1 MFQSWE
7 IKSLTETIPGE
18 VQILELLVKDVTVT
32 VLNVNQLQETMNKEP
47 KEISKVISEQNES
60 INKEME
66 TIQGS
71 QKEIPKL
78 KSTIRYFSNIL
89 LTGHIHKLW
98 RSQRKGPG
106 QESWYCGHYPLW
118 VNDTCNVPK
127 VKGHK

>member
-71 QKEIPKL
+71 QKEILKL
-78 KSTIRYFSNIL
+78 KSTISEK
-89 LTGHIHKLW
+89 LTEGFNSISEQVKEK
-98 RSQRKGPG
+98 SM
-106 QESWYCGHYPLW
+106 
-118 VNDTCNVPK
+118 NFK
-127 VKGHK
+127 VRH